1 MLGLFKPK
9 PPATQVD
16 SEPLKHVLNY
26 CAQQNYGVCLDAP
39 AQWIVLEYKT
49 QNYAVLQTLDS
60 LIALFQSSPLT
71 VQDVESTL
79 GWLLAVKLPS
89 RLEEQ
94 QSILAHCNENAVLI
108 QQALYRLEL
117 FGSLLQLHQ

>member
-9 PPATQVD
+9 PSANQVD
-16 SEPLKHVLNY
+16 SEPLKHILNY

-39 AQWIVLEYKT
+39 AQWIMVEYKT
-49 QNYAVLQTLDS
+49 QHYAVLQNLDS
-60 LIALFQSSPLT
+60 LIALLHTSPLT
-71 VQDVESTL
+71 IQDVESTL

-94 QSILAHCNENAVLI
+94 QPILTHCNENAVI
-108 QQALYRLEL
+108 TQQALYRLEL
-117 FGSLLQLHQ
+117 FESLLQLHQ